1 LIKYS
6 FLNLPDEINL
16 KKIIQTMKVTFK
28 ILLVAAVVVL
38 IYMCYR
44 SIMAPIEFEQERGAR
59 EKAIIARLID
69 IRKAQIEY
77 KNKYKVH
84 AASFEELSRFLKEEK
99 IPFLKKEGV
108 LTDEQLEKGMT
119 EKEAVK
125 QGLIKR
131 DTFWVIAKD
140 TLFGPAFNVDSLKF
154 VPGTTQPFFMDTASL
169 VSGSGYTIKVF
180 EASVTYDTYLGD
192 LDKQEVANL
201 KDVATK
207 SNKFAG
213 LKVGSL
219 EEINNNAG
227 NWE

>member
-108 LTDEQLEKGMT
+108 LTDEQLEKGLT

>member
-1 LIKYS
+1 
-6 FLNLPDEINL
+6 
-16 KKIIQTMKVTFK
+16 MKVTFK

-44 SIMAPIEFEQERGAR
+44 SIMGPIEFEQENDAR
-59 EKAIIARLID
+59 EKAVIARLID
-69 IRKAQIEY
+69 IRTAQIEY

-84 AASFEELSRFLKEEK
+84 APNFDELSRFLKEEK

-131 DTFWVIAKD
+131 DTFWVVAKD
-140 TLFGPAFNVDSLKF
+140 TLFKAGFNVDSLRF
-154 VPGTTQPFFMDTASL
+154 VPGTSETFFMDTASL

-180 EASVTYDTYLGD
+180 EANVKYDVYLGD
-192 LDKQEVANL
+192 LDKQEVANM
-201 KDVATK
+201 KDMAKK

-213 LKVGSL
+213 LKVGAL
-219 EEINNNAG
+219 DEMNNNAG

>member
-1 LIKYS
+1 
-6 FLNLPDEINL
+6 
-16 KKIIQTMKVTFK
+16 MKVTFK

-99 IPFLKKEGV
+99 IPFLRKEGV
-108 LTDEQLEKGMT
+108 LTDEQLEKGLT

-192 LDKQEVANL
+192 LDKQEVANM
-201 KDVATK
+201 KDMAAK

>member
-1 LIKYS
+1 
-6 FLNLPDEINL
+6 
-16 KKIIQTMKVTFK
+16 MKVTFK

-44 SIMAPIEFEQERGAR
+44 SIMAPIEFEQEKGIR

-84 AASFEELSRFLKEEK
+84 AATFEELSRFLKEEK

-140 TLFGPAFNVDSLKF
+140 TLFGPTFNVDSLKF

-180 EASVTYDTYLGD
+180 EASVAYDTYLGD
-192 LDKQEVANL
+192 LDKQEVANM
-201 KDVATK
+201 KDMATK